1 MSTSRGSLPVGLLQA
16 GVAMATGWITLLT
29 WSGFATQSS
38 DYLLP
43 LFVGALLIGASGA
56 LLRWGR
62 TPGIVV
68 VLAQLALAVAYVNIA
83 VVGSPIPWGA
93 RWQELVD
100 TLRAATQTSQ
110 LYAAPVPPQAGSLMP
125 LMLPLGLALLLLV
138 DLFAG
143 TLRRVPLAGLPLLTI
158 YSIPVSLLPDGI
170 HWWLFVLVAGGFLT
184 MIYLH
189 EDEQVTRW
197 GRSLGRGD
205 GGLDPAGFGVRTG
218 AIKGT
223 AVGIGAV
230 ATAAALVLPAAIPT
244 LELGLFSGG
253 TGAGKGDVHVEN
265 PMTDLRRDLQRG
277 RDVPLLRITT
287 NDPSPSYLRLAAL
300 TRFTDNEWSSG
311 DRKIP
316 SDQTANGQPLP
327 LDGISPT
334 VERTVYEYQIA
345 ASAGFDSIWLPTMTP
360 ATSVQAPGDW
370 RYDSSTLD
378 FLAADDDT
386 NTEGVDY
393 RTTAGKVSYDP
404 RALAD
409 APAAGSTLQA
419 AYTALPE
426 GIPFVVRQTADQI
439 TADAPTK
446 FQKATALQQWFRED
460 GGFTYDLS
468 VRPGNGT
475 DELVQFL
482 DEKVGYCEQFASA
495 MAVMARMEGLPAR
508 VAVGFLRPERVG
520 ASTWEFSSHDLHA
533 WVEIYFPGSGWVLF
547 DPTPG
552 GRTGD
557 PPAYTTADL
566 PAVPD
571 QPSSSAPTGRAQE
584 DLPSRAATPSADQG
598 ADATDGAGAGAGGAI
613 LRGVL
618 IALGIIVLL
627 ALVVVTP
634 RLVRR
639 LRSDRRWATWP
650 GPEAAWAELGD
661 TMVDLGRTWPA
672 GLSPRAASVHLVH
685 AFGQPLDEFTPDR
698 PAHGPGRAPQAELA
712 LDRVLESL
720 ELLRYAAP
728 GTPHTEALHAE
739 VATCV
744 AALYG
749 GATVS
754 ARRRARWLPRSV
766 LRRPARPL
774 PPESVEVVER
784 GELVDHVG

>member
-1 MSTSRGSLPVGLLQA
+1 MSTGRGSLSTGLVQA
-16 GVAMATGWITLLT
+16 GVAMATGWVTLLT
-29 WSGFATQSS
+29 WSGFATRPS

-43 LFVGALLIGASGA
+43 LLVGAALIGASGA
-56 LLRWGR
+56 LLRWGH

-68 VLAQLALAVAYVNIA
+68 VLVQLALAAAFVNI
-83 VVGSPIPWGA
+83 VIVGSPIPWGA
-93 RWQELVD
+93 RWQELID
-100 TLRAATQTSQ
+100 ALTTATQTSQ
-110 LYAAPVPPQAGSLMP
+110 LYAAPVPPQAGTIMP
-125 LMLPLGLALLLLV
+125 IMLPLGLAMLLLV
-138 DLFAG
+138 DVFAG
-143 TLRRVPLAGLPLLTI
+143 TLRRVPLAGLPLLAI
-158 YSIPVSLLPDGI
+158 YSIPVSLLPDGV
-170 HWWLFVLVAGGFLT
+170 HWWIFVLAAGGFLT
-184 MIYLH
+184 MIFLH

-197 GRSLGRGD
+197 GRSLGRGE
-205 GGLDPAGFGVRTG
+205 GGVDPAGFGVRTG
-218 AIKGT
+218 AIRGT
-223 AVGIGAV
+223 AIGIGSV
-230 ATAAALVLPAAIPT
+230 ATAAALLVPVAIPT
-244 LELGLFSGG
+244 LQLGLFSGG
-253 TGAGKGDVHVEN
+253 TGPGNGDVHVEN

-287 NDPSPSYLRLAAL
+287 NDPAPAYLRVAAL

-316 SDQTANGQPLP
+316 ADQSANGQPLP
-327 LDGISPT
+327 PDGISPT
-334 VERTVYEYQIA
+334 VDRTAYEYQIT
-345 ASAGFDSIWLPTMTP
+345 ASAAFDSIWLPTMAP
-360 ATSVQAPGDW
+360 ATSVQAPGNW
-370 RYDSSTLD
+370 RYDTSTLD

-386 NTEGVDY
+386 NTQGLDY
-393 RTTAGKVSYDP
+393 RTTAAKLDYSP

-409 APAAGSTLQA
+409 APTAGSTLQA

-439 TADAPTK
+439 TAAEPTK
-446 FQKATALQQWFRED
+446 FQKATALQQWFRQD

-520 ASTWEFSSHDLHA
+520 ATSWEFSSHDLHD
-533 WVEIYFPGSGWVLF
+533 WVEIYFAGSGWVLF

-552 GRTGD
+552 GRTGQA
-557 PPAYTTADL
+557 PSYTTADL
-566 PAVPD
+566 PAIPD
-571 QPSSSAPTGRAQE
+571 QPSSSAPTGRASE
-584 DLPSRAATPSADQG
+584 DLPSRAATPSADKG
-598 ADATDGAGAGAGGAI
+598 ADATEGAGAGSTAAI
-613 LRGVL
+613 VRWVL
-618 IALGIIVLL
+618 ISLGVVLVL
-627 ALVVVTP
+627 GLVGVGP

-650 GPEAAWAELGD
+650 GPEAAWAELAD
-661 TMVDLGRTWPA
+661 TMVDLGRPWPT
-672 GLSPRAASVHLVH
+672 GLSPRAGSVNLVH
-685 AFGQPLDEFTPDR
+685 CFGAPLDEYTPDR

-712 LDRVLESL
+712 LDRILVSL

-728 GTPHTEALHAE
+728 GTPRTEALHAE

-744 AALYG
+744 SALYG

-766 LRRPARPL
+766 LRRPTRPL